1 MKRSKSFF
9 KMPSPADTIGL
20 PPGKYLIHKFPADM
34 KTGESLRVTLNGVK
48 KRLINFDEDNVKPN
62 KQPKQPEKNTR
73 HTEITLKFSYKFKA
87 IKLFLD
93 MASQI
98 IFVFGKRD
106 SPIDLRPEILKPSEA
121 QIITYYKK
129 KTKKKILNACYF
141 GAGHPVADMHR
152 AMANC
157 DVLIAADTNY
167 KEVPRKGIVAAT
179 TAIEATLNVVTDEAC
194 HLKSGPMR
202 QIIEVDPPGNP
213 ELFGIGKVMY
223 HFCETNPNLKDKSI
237 GIITDTDFELIKG
250 INRRTIPFFETM
262 FLPKNVTLFYATS
275 DSGSAEF
282 MANMLIR
289 KCDKASTEHLNN
301 YLATI
306 EE

>member
-1 MKRSKSFF
+1 MQISKSFL
-9 KMPSPADTIGL
+9 KIHSPADLIGL
-20 PPGKYLIHKFPADM
+20 PPGDYFIHEFPGDM
-34 KTGESLRVTLNGVK
+34 EAGNSLRVTLNGIK
-48 KRLINFDEDNVKPN
+48 KKLINFDGEKVKPN

-73 HTEITLKFSYKFKA
+73 HTEITLKFSYKLKA

-93 MASQI
+93 MNSQI

-121 QIITYYKK
+121 HIITYYKK

-157 DVLIAADTNY
+157 DVLLAADTNY
-167 KEVPRKGIVAAT
+167 KKVPRKGIVAAT
-179 TAIEATLNVVTDEAC
+179 TALEATLNIVTDEAC
-194 HLKSGPMR
+194 HFQSGPMR
-202 QIIEVDPPGNP
+202 QIIEINPPGNP

-223 HFCETNPNLKDKSI
+223 HFCETNPDHNDKSI

-250 INRRTIPFFETM
+250 INQRTIPFFETM

-282 MANMLIR
+282 MANKLIR
-289 KCDKASTEHLNN
+289 ECDKASTEYLNK

-306 EE
+306 E